1 MKDLARAL
9 ARSGLKPPSK
19 RGKGTSTRTRERNPN
34 DPRFVSDS
42 WDPTH
47 HPEPETAPTVV
58 ETPREAKPVRAGGV
72 VDKGPELEPQGPEM
86 KQSASTRRRR
96 KRRHYTLTFSASE
109 EEADLLKAHA
119 AKLDMTFSAWARK
132 TLFRAMGRKIPARP
146 NRD

>member
-9 ARSGLKPPSK
+9 VRSGLKPSA
-19 RGKGTSTRTRERNPN
+19 RTRKGASPRPQERNPS

-47 HPEPETAPTVV
+47 HPEPEPAPEDTPTVV
-58 ETPREAKPVRAGGV
+58 ETPREAKPVPAQGEA
-72 VDKGPELEPQGPEM
+72 DKGPEI
-86 KQSASTRRRR
+86 KQSARTRRRR

-146 NRD
+146 NQD